1 MSVMSIDGTALPE
14 PAYTG
19 YKTIREELYNAGRD
33 VQGNLWMSRITT
45 KYQITVEWHAIS
57 ASEKNTILARTSGDS
72 NDGAFNLTFLST
84 FDDTIKSGSFYR
96 GTMSAE
102 DLVPYGPFDG
112 TTFRY
117 YDLKLTLIQL

>member
-14 PAYTG
+14 PAYMG

-33 VQGNLWMSRITT
+33 VQGDLWMSRITT

-57 ASEKNTILARTSGDS
+57 ASEKNAILARTSGDR
-72 NDGAFNLTFLST
+72 
-84 FDDTIKSGSFYR
+84 SFYR